1 MKGTYQLTKFK
12 SIYINDGNLVHTLL
26 TLKSCGLA
34 SNLDL
39 KCIYDCLATYIIYIH
54 CFYIEKF
61 QKVIFIIFKLVHK
74 KFKSN
79 SNLYSC

>member
-34 SNLDL
+34 SNLDQ
-39 KCIYDCLATYIIYIH
+39 KCIYDCLTTSIKYTH
-54 CFYIEKF
+54 FFYIEKISKIYFHNF
-61 QKVIFIIFKLVHK
+61 QANSQKIQ
-74 KFKSN
+74 SN